1 MEKRKKWRNIRP
13 VLQPAAKK
21 VHLKLICGFSRP
33 LQLTHGLYLTFRGT
47 FLLDGPEGAS
57 AMWRVVAAEQWER
70 FEVIGD
76 KASVDAGGD
85 GSLITEAT
93 LMLFSAGRLEE
104 WETACHLWASLTV
117 KLEEWGVIIALLA
130 RLQIQNIHISDDAGA
145 GCVFLRILST

>member
-1 MEKRKKWRNIRP
+1 
-13 VLQPAAKK
+13 
-21 VHLKLICGFSRP
+21 
-33 LQLTHGLYLTFRGT
+33 
-47 FLLDGPEGAS
+47 
-57 AMWRVVAAEQWER
+57 MWRVVAAEQWER

-130 RLQIQNIHISDDAGA
+130 RLCKFRTS
-145 GCVFLRILST
+145 ILVMTQALVAFF